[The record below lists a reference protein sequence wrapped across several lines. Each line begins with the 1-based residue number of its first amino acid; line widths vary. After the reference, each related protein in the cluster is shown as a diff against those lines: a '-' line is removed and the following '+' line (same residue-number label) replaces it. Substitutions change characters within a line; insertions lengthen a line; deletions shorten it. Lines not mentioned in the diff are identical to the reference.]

1 MTVSEPT
8 DEAAGPDGRTASGDG
23 DDARRPRRSGIEV
36 SSTLPMSPEASPE
49 GIGPDPSAVLL
60 EAPGEEEVAVVAWPL
75 LWKQRRDRR
84 GRSGGDTAAGPGDDR
99 TPAPQQEHGDHDE
112 HGAAGRTAR
121 AERSPWL
128 VLSAALFGL
137 FSVGFSITVLSIA
150 VTDIAREFDT
160 TDNVVIWVI
169 TGPLLLGAIVTP
181 AAGKLADLFG
191 ARRVYLTAMC
201 LVALFAALAAASWS
215 ASSLITFRV
224 IGAAIGAATGPAA
237 IALINR
243 LFPREKRAQA
253 LGYWSLVAAGGP
265 VLGVV
270 VGGPVVQAVSWRW
283 IFIAQVP
290 LSLMTV
296 AVCAAIFPDTP
307 RTKVRFDYVGA
318 ILLGLGAG
326 SFVIALNRAPESGW
340 GWTNPL
346 IIVLFLASPVLLTAF
361 VLYERRIS
369 YQLIPIRY
377 FSRRNF
383 AFPMVNQFFTNF
395 AYMGGFFLT
404 PFLLQ
409 RVLGYDQAKTGF
421 VSIVRPLVFAIA
433 GPLAGWAATKVG
445 ERTNA
450 VVGGFCLL
458 SSMLLFTTV
467 SQSSTEAVVFCA
479 LALSGAGMGITAPA
493 MAAAIANTVDE
504 ADLGVSGGA
513 QQMISQI
520 GVVVG
525 TQVMFTAQHA
535 FLGEYGSLK
544 IDQIPSEVLAA
555 SYSHGYLIGAMGAL
569 LGLIAATFVR
579 ATTRSGRLTSA
590 GEQAEA
596 ADHSAQGLAP
606 AT

>member
-8 DEAAGPDGRTASGDG
+8 DEAAGPDGRRAGGDG
-23 DDARRPRRSGIEV
+23 GNAERRAGDAGRPRRSGIEV
-36 SSTLPMSPEASPE
+36 PSTLPMSPESSPE
-49 GIGPDPSAVLL
+49 AAGPDPSAVLL

-75 LWKQRRDRR
+75 LWKQRGSRR
-84 GRSGGDTAAGPGDDR
+84 A
-99 TPAPQQEHGDHDE
+99 
-112 HGAAGRTAR
+112 GAAGGSNGAGGAGAVPDAHDEDGDADERSRRAAR

-128 VLSAALFGL
+128 VLAAALFGL

-191 ARRVYLTAMC
+191 ARRAYLTAMC

-215 ASSLITFRV
+215 ATSLITFRV

-326 SFVIALNRAPESGW
+326 SFVIALNRAP
-340 GWTNPL
+340 
-346 IIVLFLASPVLLTAF
+346 
-361 VLYERRIS
+361 
-369 YQLIPIRY
+369 
-377 FSRRNF
+377 
-383 AFPMVNQFFTNF
+383 
-395 AYMGGFFLT
+395 
-404 PFLLQ
+404 
-409 RVLGYDQAKTGF
+409 
-421 VSIVRPLVFAIA
+421 RPAGA
-433 GPLAGWAATKVG
+433 GP
-445 ERTNA
+445 
-450 VVGGFCLL
+450 
-458 SSMLLFTTV
+458 
-467 SQSSTEAVVFCA
+467 
-479 LALSGAGMGITAPA
+479 
-493 MAAAIANTVDE
+493 
-504 ADLGVSGGA
+504 
-513 QQMISQI
+513 
-520 GVVVG
+520 
-525 TQVMFTAQHA
+525 
-535 FLGEYGSLK
+535 
-544 IDQIPSEVLAA
+544 
-555 SYSHGYLIGAMGAL
+555 
-569 LGLIAATFVR
+569 
-579 ATTRSGRLTSA
+579 TRSSSCCSSPRRCC
-590 GEQAEA
+590 
-596 ADHSAQGLAP
+596 
-606 AT
+606 

>member
-1 MTVSEPT
+1 MSEAPPDDPRARAAGAGEGP
-8 DEAAGPDGRTASGDG
+8 DEASSQASTEATGPDRF
-23 DDARRPRRSGIEV
+23 
-36 SSTLPMSPEASPE
+36 
-49 GIGPDPSAVLL
+49 GPDPSAVLL

-75 LWKQRRDRR
+75 LWRQRREGRR
-84 GRSGGDTAAGPGDDR
+84 A
-99 TPAPQQEHGDHDE
+99 
-112 HGAAGRTAR
+112 AR
-121 AERSPWL
+121 AEPKDHSPWL
-128 VLSAALFGL
+128 VLAAALFGL

-215 ASSLITFRV
+215 AGSLITFRV

-270 VGGPVVQAVSWRW
+270 IGGPVVQAVSWRW

-290 LSLMTV
+290 LTLITV
-296 AVCAAIFPDTP
+296 AVCAAIFPETP
-307 RTKVRFDYVGA
+307 RRRVRFDYVGA
-318 ILLGLGAG
+318 TLLGLSAG
-326 SFVIALNRAPESGW
+326 SFVIALNRAPEQGW
-340 GWTNPL
+340 GWTHPA
-346 IIVLFLASPVLLTAF
+346 IVGLLLVAPVLLTVF
-361 VLYERRIS
+361 VLYERRIT
-369 YQLIPIRY
+369 YQLIPTRY
-377 FSRRNF
+377 FGRRNF

-395 AYMGGFFLT
+395 AYMGAFFLT

-409 RVLGYDQAKTGF
+409 RVLGFDQAKTGF

-445 ERTNA
+445 ERING

-467 SQSSTEAVVFCA
+467 SQSSAETVVFVA

-493 MAAAIANTVDE
+493 MAAAVANSVDE
-504 ADLGVSGGA
+504 ADLGVAGGA

-535 FLGEYGSLK
+535 FLGDFGATKVSE
-544 IDQIPSEVLAA
+544 IPADVLAT
-555 SYSHGYLIGAMGAL
+555 SYSHGYLIGALGAA
-569 LGLIAATFVR
+569 LGLLAALFVR
-579 ATTRSGRLTSA
+579 PTTRAGAVTARAVGAPVPDAELASA
-590 GEQAEA
+590 G
-596 ADHSAQGLAP
+596 
-606 AT
+606 

>member
-1 MTVSEPT
+1 
-8 DEAAGPDGRTASGDG
+8 
-23 DDARRPRRSGIEV
+23 
-36 SSTLPMSPEASPE
+36 MSPEASPE
-49 GIGPDPSAVLL
+49 SGGPDPSSVLL
-60 EAPGEEEVAVVAWPL
+60 EAPGEEEVAVVPWPL
-75 LWKQRRDRR
+75 LWRQRR
-84 GRSGGDTAAGPGDDR
+84 
-99 TPAPQQEHGDHDE
+99 
-112 HGAAGRTAR
+112 AR
-121 AERSPWL
+121 AGGAPPSERPERSPWL
-128 VLSAALFGL
+128 VLGAALFGL

-150 VTDIAREFDT
+150 VTQIAREFDT

-191 ARRVYLTAMC
+191 ARRVYLTSMC

-270 VGGPVVQAVSWRW
+270 IGGPVVQAVSWRW

-296 AVCAAIFPDTP
+296 AVCAAIFPDTA
-307 RTKVRFDYVGA
+307 RTRVRFDYVGA
-318 ILLGLGAG
+318 VLLGLGAG
-326 SFVIALNRAPESGW
+326 SFVIALNRAPEAGW
-340 GWTNPL
+340 GWTSPL
-346 IIVLFLASPVLLTAF
+346 IIGLLVATPVLLTAF
-361 VLYERRIS
+361 VLYERRIT

-409 RVLGYDQAKTGF
+409 RVLGYDAAKTGF
-421 VSIVRPLVFAIA
+421 VSIVRPFVFAVA

-445 ERTNA
+445 ERTNGI
-450 VVGGFCLL
+450 VGGLCLL
-458 SSMLLFTTV
+458 SSMLVFTTV
-467 SQSSTEAVVFCA
+467 SQSSTEAVVFVA

-504 ADLGVSGGA
+504 ADLGVAGGA
-513 QQMISQI
+513 QQMLSQI

-535 FLGEYGSLK
+535 FLGEYGTAK
-544 IDQIPSEVLAA
+544 VDAIPGDVLAA
-555 SYSHGYLIGAMGAL
+555 SYSHGYLIGALGAA
-569 LGLIAATFVR
+569 LGLLAALFIR
-579 ATTRSGRLTSA
+579 STTRAGRLTGA
-590 GEQAEA
+590 A
-596 ADHSAQGLAP
+596 ADASDDATAAGLAP
-606 AT
+606 AR